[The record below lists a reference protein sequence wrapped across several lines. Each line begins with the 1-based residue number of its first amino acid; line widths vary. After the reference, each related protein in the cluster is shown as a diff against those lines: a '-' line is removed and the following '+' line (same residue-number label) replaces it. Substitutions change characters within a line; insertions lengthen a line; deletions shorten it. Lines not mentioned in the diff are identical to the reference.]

1 MTIELHNNVY
11 CEGEGI
17 PVVLVH
23 GFPVDHRMWNE
34 CADAL
39 KTTAA
44 EHGMKQFPI
53 WAPDMPGAGEGPI
66 PSDENSGGK
75 DTDGAF
81 LNGLD
86 RMADAYVDLLHAAG
100 YDKAIWVGLSMGGY
114 LILDVQRL
122 HPEAVAALALC
133 DTKAAADSAFADKV
147 TQSAIRVMT
156 LKYSMGLA
164 S

>member
-53 WAPDMPGAGEGPI
+53 WAPDMPGAGEGRFLPTRTV
-66 PSDENSGGK
+66 EAK
-75 DTDGAF
+75 TRDGAF

-86 RMADAYVDLLHAAG
+86 RMG
-100 YDKAIWVGLSMGGY
+100 R
-114 LILDVQRL
+114 RL
-122 HPEAVAALALC
+122 RRPCCTLP
-133 DTKAAADSAFADKV
+133 DT
-147 TQSAIRVMT
+147 TR
-156 LKYSMGLA
+156 
-164 S
+164 

>member
-11 CEGEGI
+11 YEGEGI

-53 WAPDMPGAGEGPI
+53 WAPDMPG
-66 PSDENSGGK
+66 
-75 DTDGAF
+75 
-81 LNGLD
+81 
-86 RMADAYVDLLHAAG
+86 
-100 YDKAIWVGLSMGGY
+100 
-114 LILDVQRL
+114 RL
-122 HPEAVAALALC
+122 PDSRH
-133 DTKAAADSAFADKV
+133 SAFAPRSRRR
-147 TQSAIRVMT
+147 TGIMRHE
-156 LKYSMGLA
+156 GCR
-164 S
+164 